1 MSDLEQ
7 VEILLVEDNP
17 EDAEMTMRA
26 LRKPNLANHLHWVK
40 DGEEALDYLFCS
52 GRYAGR
58 TMGLPPKLVLLDIK
72 MPKVDG
78 IEVLRRMKGS
88 QLRAIPVVL
97 MTSSSEERDVL
108 ESYRLGVHAYVVKP
122 VHAHALRDAVSR
134 LGLAPGG

>member
-1 MSDLEQ
+1 M
-7 VEILLVEDNP
+7 ILLVEDDAA
-17 EDAEMTMRA
+17 DAERTLHA
-26 LRKPNLANHLHWVK
+26 LGEASAGSQVHWVK
-40 DGEEALDYLFCS
+40 DGAEALDFLFCS
-52 GRYAGR
+52 GAYAERDPGHAPR
-58 TMGLPPKLVLLDIK
+58 FVLLDIK

-97 MTSSSEERDVL
+97 MTSSGEERDVL

>member
-1 MSDLEQ
+1 MTRLEQ

-17 EDAEMTMRA
+17 EDAETTLRA
-26 LRKPNLANHLHWVK
+26 LRDRNLASRVHWVK

-58 TMGLPPKLVLLDIK
+58 TPAHPPKLVLLDVK

-88 QLRAIPVVL
+88 ELRAIPVVV
-97 MTSSSEERDVL
+97 MTSSDEERGVL
-108 ESYRLGVHAYVVKP
+108 ESYRLGVERYLVKP
-122 VHAHALRDAVSR
+122 VRSEAFLDTVSSI
-134 LGLAPGG
+134 GLYRE

>member
-1 MSDLEQ
+1 M
-7 VEILLVEDNP
+7 ILLVEDDVS
-17 EDAEMTMRA
+17 DAARA
-26 LRKPNLANHLHWVK
+26 LHALGEASAGSHVHWVK
-40 DGEEALDYLFCS
+40 NGAEALDFLFCS
-52 GRYAGR
+52 GAYAERDPGHAPR
-58 TMGLPPKLVLLDIK
+58 FVLLDIK

>member
-1 MSDLEQ
+1 M
-7 VEILLVEDNP
+7 ILLVEDDVC
-17 EDAEMTMRA
+17 DAERA
-26 LRKPNLANHLHWVK
+26 LHALGEASAGSQVHWVK
-40 DGEEALDYLFCS
+40 NGAEALDFLFCS
-52 GRYAGR
+52 GAYAERDPGHAPR
-58 TMGLPPKLVLLDIK
+58 FVLLDIK

-97 MTSSSEERDVL
+97 MTSSTEERNVL

-122 VHAHALRDAVSR
+122 VHAQALRAAVSR